1 MQILYSCACPWLR
14 ARLGPCLAI
23 LLAASGTQAQER
35 LTLKQAFD
43 TAWSRQPDARGGELR
58 RDAAEARRDAAG
70 NWLVAAPSL
79 AMSAKTDRATG
90 NDGAR
95 EYEVGVG
102 LPLWLPGERSGAQA
116 LADAER
122 DALNSRLLAAQ
133 LRLAAEL
140 REAWWSAAQAGVDT
154 DISRAR
160 LQNAQQLAGDVARRV
175 KAGDLAR
182 ADQHQADGA
191 VAAAQALLAEARSAQ
206 ASAGQRLRVLLGAPV
221 SLPEQPPAERPPA
234 AGVDEAQHPA
244 LREIADRAEAARK
257 AKALAATQ
265 TRSNPVLSLA
275 TTRDRGVA
283 GAAYDQSVT
292 LGLRI
297 PFGADNR
304 QRARI
309 VTAEAEAV
317 EAETRLEFEREQI
330 LAGLEAARARV
341 EATQAQLNAAE
352 RRAVLARETRGFFDK
367 SFRLGESDLPARL
380 RIELEAY
387 EAERQFA
394 RSRIVA
400 AQAVS
405 QLRQALGLLPE

>member
-23 LLAASGTQAQER
+23 LLAASGAQAQER

-191 VAAAQALLAEARSAQ
+191 
-206 ASAGQRLRVLLGAPV
+206 
-221 SLPEQPPAERPPA
+221 
-234 AGVDEAQHPA
+234 
-244 LREIADRAEAARK
+244 
-257 AKALAATQ
+257 
-265 TRSNPVLSLA
+265 
-275 TTRDRGVA
+275 
-283 GAAYDQSVT
+283 
-292 LGLRI
+292 
-297 PFGADNR
+297 
-304 QRARI
+304 
-309 VTAEAEAV
+309 
-317 EAETRLEFEREQI
+317 
-330 LAGLEAARARV
+330 
-341 EATQAQLNAAE
+341 
-352 RRAVLARETRGFFDK
+352 
-367 SFRLGESDLPARL
+367 
-380 RIELEAY
+380 
-387 EAERQFA
+387 
-394 RSRIVA
+394 
-400 AQAVS
+400 
-405 QLRQALGLLPE
+405 

>member
-1 MQILYSCACPWLR
+1 MQIRYSCVRPWLR
-14 ARLGPCLAI
+14 AHLGPCLAI
-23 LLAASGTQAQER
+23 LLAASGAQAQER
-35 LTLKQAFD
+35 LTLKHAFD

-79 AMSAKTDRATG
+79 AMSAKSDRATG

-95 EYEVGVG
+95 EYELGVG

-140 REAWWSAAQAGVDT
+140 REAWWSAAQAGVEV

-175 KAGDLAR
+175 RAGDLAR

-191 VAAAQALLAEARSAQ
+191 LATAQALLAEARSAQ
-206 ASAGQRLRVLLGAPV
+206 ATANLRLRALLGAAV
-221 SLPEQPPAERPPA
+221 SLPELPPAERLPA

-265 TRSNPVLSLA
+265 TRSNPVLTLA

-317 EAETRLEFEREQI
+317 EAEARLEYEREQI
-330 LAGLEAARARV
+330 LAGLETARARV

-352 RRAVLARETRGFFDK
+352 RRAVLARETRGFFEK
-367 SFRLGESDLPARL
+367 SFRLGESDLPTRL

>member
-1 MQILYSCACPWLR
+1 
-14 ARLGPCLAI
+14 
-23 LLAASGTQAQER
+23 
-35 LTLKQAFD
+35 
-43 TAWSRQPDARGGELR
+43 
-58 RDAAEARRDAAG
+58 
-70 NWLVAAPSL
+70 
-79 AMSAKTDRATG
+79 
-90 NDGAR
+90 
-95 EYEVGVG
+95 
-102 LPLWLPGERSGAQA
+102 
-116 LADAER
+116 
-122 DALNSRLLAAQ
+122 
-133 LRLAAEL
+133 
-140 REAWWSAAQAGVDT
+140 
-154 DISRAR
+154 
-160 LQNAQQLAGDVARRV
+160 
-175 KAGDLAR
+175 
-182 ADQHQADGA
+182 
-191 VAAAQALLAEARSAQ
+191 
-206 ASAGQRLRVLLGAPV
+206 
-221 SLPEQPPAERPPA
+221 
-234 AGVDEAQHPA
+234 PA